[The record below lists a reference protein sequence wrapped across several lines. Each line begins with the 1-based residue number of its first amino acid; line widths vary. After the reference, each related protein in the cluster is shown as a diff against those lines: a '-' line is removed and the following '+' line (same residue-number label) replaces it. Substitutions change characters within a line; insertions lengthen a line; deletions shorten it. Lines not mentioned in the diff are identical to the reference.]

1 MKKTLHWINIII
13 CFLLLGLGIIMVV
26 YGGSS
31 AEINTDTGISRLMGI
46 VQILMAMLVWFI
58 SADVQDIM
66 EKAKAEIIS
75 NV

>member
-31 AEINTDTGISRLMGI
+31 ADTDTGIFRLMGI
-46 VQILMAMLVWFI
+46 VQILMAILVWFI
-58 SADVQDIM
+58 GADVQGIM

-75 NV
+75 NI

>member
-1 MKKTLHWINIII
+1 
-13 CFLLLGLGIIMVV
+13 MVV
-26 YGGSS
+26 YGGSG
-31 AEINTDTGISRLMGI
+31 AETDTDTGIFRLMGI

-58 SADVQDIM
+58 GADVQGIM

>member
-1 MKKTLHWINIII
+1 MKKTFHWINIII

-31 AEINTDTGISRLMGI
+31 AEINTDTGIFRLMGI
-46 VQILMAMLVWFI
+46 VQILMPILVWFI
-58 SADVQDIM
+58 GADVQDIM

>member
-1 MKKTLHWINIII
+1 
-13 CFLLLGLGIIMVV
+13 MVV

-31 AEINTDTGISRLMGI
+31 AEINTDTGIFRLMGI
-46 VQILMAMLVWFI
+46 VQILMAILVWFI
-58 SADVQDIM
+58 GADVQDIM

>member
-26 YGGSS
+26 YGGSG
-31 AEINTDTGISRLMGI
+31 AETDTGIFRLMGI
-46 VQILMAMLVWFI
+46 VQILMAILVWFI
-58 SADVQDIM
+58 GADMQGIL

>member
-1 MKKTLHWINIII
+1 MKKTLQWINIII

-31 AEINTDTGISRLMGI
+31 AETDTDTGIFRLMGI
-46 VQILMAMLVWFI
+46 VQILMAILVWFI
-58 SADVQDIM
+58 GADVQGIM

>member
-13 CFLLLGLGIIMVV
+13 CFLLIGLGIIMVV

-31 AEINTDTGISRLMGI
+31 AEINTDTGIFRLMGI
-46 VQILMAMLVWFI
+46 VQILMAILVWFI
-58 SADVQDIM
+58 GADVQGIM

>member
-26 YGGSS
+26 YGGSG
-31 AEINTDTGISRLMGI
+31 AEADTDTGIFRLMGI
-46 VQILMAMLVWFI
+46 VQILMAILVWFI
-58 SADVQDIM
+58 GADVRGIM

>member
-1 MKKTLHWINIII
+1 
-13 CFLLLGLGIIMVV
+13 MVV

-31 AEINTDTGISRLMGI
+31 VEINTDTGIFRLMGI
-46 VQILMAMLVWFI
+46 VQILMAILVWFI
-58 SADVQDIM
+58 GADVQDIM